1 MEDCEFRLGPARGS
15 EEALKIWQL
24 GVDLVWPGNIWTSE
38 VCMAKN
44 WSNGREERKKR
55 WWIKNA
61 RATRSLLA
69 VTFEANVNVIFS
81 VSTC

>member
-38 VCMAKN
+38 VCVWQRTGQMV
-44 WSNGREERKKR
+44 RKKKKKMVDKECKSNTLTVGCN
-55 WWIKNA
+55 I
-61 RATRSLLA
+61 
-69 VTFEANVNVIFS
+69 
-81 VSTC
+81 

>member
-38 VCMAKN
+38 VCVWQRTGQMV
-44 WSNGREERKKR
+44 GKK
-55 WWIKNA
+55 KKKDGG
-61 RATRSLLA
+61 
-69 VTFEANVNVIFS
+69 
-81 VSTC
+81 